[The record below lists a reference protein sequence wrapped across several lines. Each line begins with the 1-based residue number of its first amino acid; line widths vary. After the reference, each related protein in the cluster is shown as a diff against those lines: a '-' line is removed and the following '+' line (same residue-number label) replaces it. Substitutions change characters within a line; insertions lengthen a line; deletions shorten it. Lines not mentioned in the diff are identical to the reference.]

1 MLVNGLKHDVAF
13 KINEITIPPFIFSI
27 RVKIGMKTI
36 EIDDQLYMYI
46 ASQTQHIGENASSIL
61 RRLLAVK
68 LEAKPIK
75 IADNVNCCK
84 TNLEDFSLIYKL
96 IKGDNFK
103 QENKSVVRFL
113 SILSLL
119 YHWDSPR
126 FSVAA
131 TLSYGSKRRYLAT
144 SESVL
149 DEYGKNTQPKAITGT
164 PYWVITNN
172 NTARKCHI
180 IESIMNNMIF
190 PRYVIEDVIQHFVA
204 KYEVL

>member
-1 MLVNGLKHDVAF
+1 
-13 KINEITIPPFIFSI
+13 
-27 RVKIGMKTI
+27 MKTI

-68 LEAKPIK
+68 FDVKPIK
-75 IADNVNCCK
+75 IADSIHCCK
-84 TNLEDFSLIYKL
+84 TNPDDFSLIYKL

-103 QENKSVVRFL
+103 QEHKSVMRFL

-119 YHWDSPR
+119 YNWDSPR

-131 TLSYGSKRRYLAT
+131 TLLYGSKRRYLAT
-144 SESVL
+144 SESAL
-149 DEYGKNTQPKAITGT
+149 DEHGKNTKPKAISGT

-180 IESIMNNMIF
+180 IASIMNNMIF

-204 KYEVL
+204 KYEG